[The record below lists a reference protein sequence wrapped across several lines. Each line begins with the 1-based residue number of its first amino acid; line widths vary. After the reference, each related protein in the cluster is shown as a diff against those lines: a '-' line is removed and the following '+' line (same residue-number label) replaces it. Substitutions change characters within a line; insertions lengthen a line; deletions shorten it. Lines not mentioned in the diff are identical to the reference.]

1 MCNGHSA
8 CTKDPKSCD
17 QPCQHNTEGEHCGQC
32 AQGYFGL
39 PVNGGECE
47 GKNSQAIIQCKRLIF
62 PFFAACQCNGQA
74 KECNH
79 KSGRCHCTTK
89 GIIGEKCE
97 RCDIVNHY
105 YGDPVKGSCYYDL
118 AIDYQFTFNLSK
130 AEDKHLRRINFKNT
144 PTKQD
149 VDVDF
154 SITCSVPA
162 KMNMT
167 VKYSVGDDVREKQL
181 AMEQNCTLYK
191 SRFSK
196 DDFVFG
202 EEANTTFYIHV
213 YDSEPPLW
221 IIISFSQHPKLDLL
235 QFFITF
241 STCFLALL
249 LIAAVLWKIKQ
260 KFDRYRRRQ
269 RLFVEM
275 EQMASRPFGSVLVE
289 LEKLPDHSA
298 SSSANASHSIGIPNS
313 STVTSSLST
322 TDPNPP
328 LPNSSTSGRVRSSSS
343 GGVVTSSVISSGIPA
358 SSAAIAAGG
367 TSGGG
372 VVEVSQNVRRRRK
385 VVHDFL

>member
-1 MCNGHSA
+1 MHALKVNN
-8 CTKDPKSCD
+8 TLFPK
-17 QPCQHNTEGEHCGQC
+17 
-32 AQGYFGL
+32 
-39 PVNGGECE
+39 
-47 GKNSQAIIQCKRLIF
+47 I
-62 PFFAACQCNGQA
+62 ACQCNGQA

-167 VKYSVGDDVREKQL
+167 VKYSIGDDVREKQL

-289 LEKLPDHSA
+289 LEKLPDHSNAAGA
-298 SSSANASHSIGIPNS
+298 SSGIPNS
-313 STVTSSLST
+313 STVTSSLSNAEPST
-322 TDPNPP
+322 
-328 LPNSSTSGRVRSSSS
+328 LAAGSSRVRSSSS
-343 GGVVTSSVISSGIPA
+343 GGVVTSISSGIPVASAAVSGGNNA
-358 SSAAIAAGG
+358 SSNA
-367 TSGGG
+367 G

-385 VVHDFL
+385 VVTMIFYEPFELF

>member
-1 MCNGHSA
+1 M
-8 CTKDPKSCD
+8 
-17 QPCQHNTEGEHCGQC
+17 
-32 AQGYFGL
+32 
-39 PVNGGECE
+39 
-47 GKNSQAIIQCKRLIF
+47 
-62 PFFAACQCNGQA
+62 
-74 KECNH
+74 
-79 KSGRCHCTTK
+79 
-89 GIIGEKCE
+89 
-97 RCDIVNHY
+97 
-105 YGDPVKGSCYYDL
+105 
-118 AIDYQFTFNLSK
+118 
-130 AEDKHLRRINFKNT
+130 
-144 PTKQD
+144 
-149 VDVDF
+149 DVDF

-167 VKYSVGDDVREKQL
+167 VKYSIGDDVREKQL

-289 LEKLPDHSA
+289 LEKLPDHSNA
-298 SSSANASHSIGIPNS
+298 AGSSSSGIPNS
-313 STVTSSLST
+313 STVTSSLSNAEPST
-322 TDPNPP
+322 
-328 LPNSSTSGRVRSSSS
+328 LAAGSSRVRSSSS
-343 GGVVTSSVISSGIPA
+343 GGVVTSISSGIPVASAAVSGGNNA
-358 SSAAIAAGG
+358 SSNA
-367 TSGGG
+367 G

-385 VVHDFL
+385 VVTMIFYEPFELF